1 MGIVLA
7 LIGLISA
14 TLTGCENVPQDG
26 YEGGSLTHFIVDGVE
41 LGGDRVAVDCQP
53 GDRLIVLPPGGETF
67 GTHNAAVYF
76 TQAHQVTSMYFNNEG
91 DSYVWTPDNAD
102 IAAPSMR
109 IEGQQFIVKGTLSG
123 EAGLITV
130 ELQGQCPAP
139 L

>member
-1 MGIVLA
+1 MGIVVV
-7 LIGLISA
+7 LIGVIST
-14 TLTGCENVPQDG
+14 TLTACQDDRHEG
-26 YEGGSLTHFIVDGVE
+26 YEGGSLTHFIVDGVD

-76 TQAHQVTSMYFNNEG
+76 TEAHQVTSMYFNNEG

-102 IAAPSMR
+102 IAAPSLR

-130 ELQGQCPAP
+130 ELQGLCPDP